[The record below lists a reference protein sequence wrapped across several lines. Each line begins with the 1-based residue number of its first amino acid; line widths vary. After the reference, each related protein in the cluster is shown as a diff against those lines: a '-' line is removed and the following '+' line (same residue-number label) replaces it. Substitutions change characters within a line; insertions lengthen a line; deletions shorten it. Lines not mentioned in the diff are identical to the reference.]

1 MYWVLFLKESFDC
14 FLSWTNG
21 GILCLKVERQLWE
34 LSFWTQQCFRYGKFL
49 GCNILC
55 ISGSHHLQLQ
65 VSQLTW
71 VIEVESLHVT
81 VGFQIFLES
90 ARHRLCGTILM
101 LGSPTLGKSSR
112 GSTRILSR
120 AFIQI
125 LRHSW
130 STMLRIFE
138 DLWKFLPWSWLRS
151 GTLFD
156 LGGSLQSSLQDL
168 LGKKCLQ
175 DLSK

>member
-1 MYWVLFLKESFDC
+1 MYWILFLKESFDC

-49 GCNILC
+49 GCNFLC

-101 LGSPTLGKSSR
+101 LGSPTLGKSFKRIDKDLTKGLYPDPSTFLVNNAKYFW
-112 GSTRILSR
+112 GSLKILTM
-120 AFIQI
+120 I
-125 LRHSW
+125 LIKIRNPFWSW
-130 STMLRIFE
+130 RIFT
-138 DLWKFLPWSWLRS
+138 RS
-151 GTLFD
+151 LV
-156 LGGSLQSSLQDL
+156 
-168 LGKKCLQ
+168 
-175 DLSK
+175 